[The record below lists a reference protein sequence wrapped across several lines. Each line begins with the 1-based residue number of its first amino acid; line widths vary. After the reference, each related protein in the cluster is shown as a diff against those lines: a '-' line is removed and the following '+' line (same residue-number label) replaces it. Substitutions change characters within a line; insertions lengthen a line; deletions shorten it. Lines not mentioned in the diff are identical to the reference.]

1 MSGVLPHCQCS
12 PYGGTILK
20 SHVRFLFAWLGKRT
34 SWDRSRGKVS
44 RRRARADGGQGQQL
58 ATSPISCT
66 FVDCRVCQ
74 HAQSVCLG
82 SRAQPILAQRTIDHR
97 VHVAQPCVTQVLRT
111 RCDVPQRAISPMGWT
126 RRRVWKSCHTSVSPT
141 QARSFFGVPKDAAA
155 QPARPTGHA
164 GVLANPNEFL
174 GSQIFR
180 SGPHIFMQ
188 GYNPHCS
195 KDSG

>member
-1 MSGVLPHCQCS
+1 M
-12 PYGGTILK
+12 K
-20 SHVRFLFAWLGKRT
+20 SHVRFLCAWLGKRT
-34 SWDRSRGKVS
+34 SWDLSRGKVS

-82 SRAQPILAQRTIDHR
+82 SRAQPILAQRTIDHC

-111 RCDVPQRAISPMGWT
+111 RCDVPRRAISPMGWT
-126 RRRVWKSCHTSVSPT
+126 RRRVWKPCHTSVSPT
-141 QARSFFGVPKDAAA
+141 QARSCFGVPKDAAA

-164 GVLANPNEFL
+164 GVLDNPNEFL